1 MLDSAR
7 PCDVRQGNGALWR
20 DDKRG
25 GDFPALA
32 EIPCA
37 QCARSLGRHT
47 PLAFLPAKILRADR
61 ARFRVGK
68 ARQVAQAHAKTRK
81 AVIIR
86 QVSTNLSSVLARCLR
101 ICIRSNGSSPK

>member
-1 MLDSAR
+1 MLDSAG
-7 PCDVRQGNGALWR
+7 PCDVRQGNGALRR
-20 DDKRG
+20 DDNRR

-32 EIPCA
+32 EISCA

-61 ARFRVGK
+61 ACFRVGK
-68 ARQVAQAHAKTRK
+68 ARQVAQAHTKTSK

-86 QVSTNLSSVLARCLR
+86 QVSTNLSSLLARCLR
-101 ICIRSNGSSPK
+101 ICIRSKVSSLK